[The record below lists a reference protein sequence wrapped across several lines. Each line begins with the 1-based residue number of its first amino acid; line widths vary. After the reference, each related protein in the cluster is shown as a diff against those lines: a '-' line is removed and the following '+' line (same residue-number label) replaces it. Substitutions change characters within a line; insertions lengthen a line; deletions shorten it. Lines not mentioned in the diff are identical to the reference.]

1 MKKLHYVNKLGQVQ
15 GPITLNE
22 LTSLFEDNLISAA
35 TQVCESG
42 SKNWLCYF
50 EYIQQFEVEST
61 PSSIKSD
68 KTYKVRKELDNS
80 DDSSASSSKGG
91 NKFNLMANS
100 VNLIKLMV
108 HKFLTKN
115 IQREVPRKTI
125 WVIFFNIIGALL
137 LLCAVILS
145 FEKSF
150 SIFQKLIF
158 LAGGVQSLLI
168 AFLINVITDI
178 RWFLQE
184 IAFNKDLKD

>member
-15 GPITLNE
+15 GPLTLNE
-22 LTSLFEDNLISAA
+22 LKSLFEDNLISAA

-42 SKNWLCYF
+42 SKNWMCYF
-50 EYIQQFEVEST
+50 EYIEQFELEST

-68 KTYKVRKELDNS
+68 KTNKERKKLDNL
-80 DDSSASSSKGG
+80 DDSSATYSKRV
-91 NKFNLMANS
+91 NKFNLMGNR

-115 IQREVPRKTI
+115 IQREVPRNTI
-125 WVIFFNIIGALL
+125 WVIFFNIIGAFL

-150 SIFQKLIF
+150 SIFQKSIF
-158 LAGGVQSLLI
+158 LVGGVQSFLI